1 MLTACVIVVI
11 LVLGLLFWRDW
22 GDNKPGILTKVKLL
36 ITHVQVSVPAAC
48 TSADVGEAQLIILIS
63 AAEGK
68 AVAAVPAAAQA
79 ACIGRTI
86 EILW

>member
-36 ITHVQVSVPAAC
+36 ITHVQVSVTAAY
-48 TSADVGEAQLIILIS
+48 TSAELGEARIH
-63 AAEGK
+63 
-68 AVAAVPAAAQA
+68 
-79 ACIGRTI
+79 
-86 EILW
+86 